1 MSVPMFLGKVID
13 VVFNKSGMDS
23 AAFASLTEYSLL
35 LFGIFVLGG
44 FANFARVYMFGNAGK
59 FKAISLQD
67 YRQRFLL
74 PSAPQL
80 SGL

>member
-23 AAFASLTEYSLL
+23 AAIARLGEYSLM

-44 FANFARVYMFGNAGK
+44 FANFARVYLFGNAGT
-59 FKAISLQD
+59 FELISLQD
-67 YRQRFLL
+67 YPRRF
-74 PSAPQL
+74 
-80 SGL
+80 